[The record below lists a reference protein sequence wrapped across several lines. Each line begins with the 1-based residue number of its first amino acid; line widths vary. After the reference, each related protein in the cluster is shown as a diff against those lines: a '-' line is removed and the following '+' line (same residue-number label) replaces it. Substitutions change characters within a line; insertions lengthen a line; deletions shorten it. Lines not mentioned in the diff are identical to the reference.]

1 MMNYELL
8 IANRELLIDYATILH
23 FPRSLALPGNTLRY
37 AQFCSLLLKPLNVSL
52 SAVRA
57 AN

>member
-23 FPRSLALPGNTLRY
+23 F
-37 AQFCSLLLKPLNVSL
+37 QFSIFFVIIKLIECVLER
-52 SAVRA
+52 RA
-57 AN
+57 GR